1 MKKFIL
7 FAALAIVTFS
17 CNKVKTGDVTFW
29 QATGSGTG
37 ITVVSLNG
45 ISSNI
50 TSEYSSSPS
59 CGSAGCAVFNDLEE
73 GSYAYTASDGTNNW
87 AGTVT
92 VVEGCNRIEL
102 Y

>member
-7 FAALAIVTFS
+7 FASLSIVAFS

-37 ITVVSLNG
+37 ITVVSLNNV
-45 ISSNI
+45 SSNI
-50 TSEYSSSPS
+50 TSEYTSSPS
-59 CGSAGCAVFNDLEE
+59 CGDAGCAVFNGVEE
-73 GSYAYTASDGTNNW
+73 GVYNYTASDGSNTW
-87 AGTVT
+87 AGTVDVSEGCT
-92 VVEGCNRIEL
+92 VVEL

>member
-1 MKKFIL
+1 MKKLIL
-7 FAALAIVTFS
+7 FAGLAIATLS

-37 ITVVSLNG
+37 ITVVSLDG

-50 TSEYSSSPS
+50 TSEYTSTPS

-73 GSYAYTASDGTNNW
+73 GTYSYSASDGTNNW

-92 VVEGCNRIEL
+92 VIEGCNRVEL